1 MGEIIITITDRKK
14 IMKGLERALKVGI
27 GIRRTIFV
35 WIRMCKD
42 LSFLRSSSCCFLL
55 DTSHSTAS

>member
-1 MGEIIITITDRKK
+1 
-14 IMKGLERALKVGI
+14 MKGLESALKVGLVI
-27 GIRRTIFV
+27 KRTIFV
-35 WIRMCKD
+35 WTRMCKD

>member
-1 MGEIIITITDRKK
+1 
-14 IMKGLERALKVGI
+14 MKGLERALKVGLVI
-27 GIRRTIFV
+27 KRTIFV
-35 WIRMCKD
+35 WTRMCKD